1 MVGGEAPMR
10 LIPVNKLVWRT
21 VEEGNSD
28 DEKIKKPGEIQ
39 EKSLPVFTVL
49 AVGLKI
55 SPRIN
60 LADHGMKN
68 DETVIKVLQQ

>member
-1 MVGGEAPMR
+1 MRKSTPMR

-39 EKSLPVFTVL
+39 EKSLPVSYNRDV
-49 AVGLKI
+49 
-55 SPRIN
+55 
-60 LADHGMKN
+60 
-68 DETVIKVLQQ
+68 VIHEASSFEQDTFESVPDN